1 MTTQAEALPLES
13 AAAAGSSEAPTAL
26 SGRTRVS
33 ILLYLCVLILLT
45 GFGSPYGGLIDV
57 PVSFFLK
64 NKLHLSAPAIAS
76 FRLAA
81 GIPLYLSVLFGFVRD
96 VWNPFGRRDR
106 GYFMLFGAI
115 CAAIYVVFAFTVP
128 SYATLLA
135 AMVLLSA
142 AFLFV
147 SSAGNGLVA
156 TLGQQHVMSGQIS
169 TVFNIVSSVP
179 VMAAL
184 VIGGLLSNL
193 MEGQGAQRAAQMLF
207 LSGALF
213 MVGVALFGIWKP
225 RFVYDNVHAERG
237 PAPNLVKDFLRLVR
251 HWPVYPAL
259 LIWLL
264 WNFAPGAQTPL
275 QFYLQNT
282 LHSSDAVFGAWNAIF
297 AASFIP
303 TFLLYGWLCQKY
315 PLKPLLWWGTVIAV
329 PQMVPLL
336 FMHDPGGALIAA
348 IPIGLM
354 GGVSSAAYTDL
365 LIRSCPRGMQGTVLM
380 FSVSLY
386 YIASRFGDILGTNL
400 YQRFG
405 GFTVCVIAITVVY
418 ALILPTLLLVPN
430 RLIATADG
438 ERPEGGG
445 FAVD

>member
-1 MTTQAEALPLES
+1 
-13 AAAAGSSEAPTAL
+13 
-26 SGRTRVS
+26 
-33 ILLYLCVLILLT
+33 
-45 GFGSPYGGLIDV
+45 
-57 PVSFFLK
+57 
-64 NKLHLSAPAIAS
+64 
-76 FRLAA
+76 
-81 GIPLYLSVLFGFVRD
+81 
-96 VWNPFGRRDR
+96 
-106 GYFMLFGAI
+106 
-115 CAAIYVVFAFTVP
+115 
-128 SYATLLA
+128 
-135 AMVLLSA
+135 
-142 AFLFV
+142 
-147 SSAGNGLVA
+147 
-156 TLGQQHVMSGQIS
+156 
-169 TVFNIVSSVP
+169 
-179 VMAAL
+179 
-184 VIGGLLSNL
+184 

>member
-1 MTTQAEALPLES
+1 
-13 AAAAGSSEAPTAL
+13 
-26 SGRTRVS
+26 
-33 ILLYLCVLILLT
+33 LCVLILLT

-237 PAPNLVKDFLRLVR
+237 PAPNLVKDFL
-251 HWPVYPAL
+251 
-259 LIWLL
+259 
-264 WNFAPGAQTPL
+264 
-275 QFYLQNT
+275 
-282 LHSSDAVFGAWNAIF
+282 
-297 AASFIP
+297 
-303 TFLLYGWLCQKY
+303 
-315 PLKPLLWWGTVIAV
+315 
-329 PQMVPLL
+329 
-336 FMHDPGGALIAA
+336 
-348 IPIGLM
+348 
-354 GGVSSAAYTDL
+354 
-365 LIRSCPRGMQGTVLM
+365 
-380 FSVSLY
+380 
-386 YIASRFGDILGTNL
+386 
-400 YQRFG
+400 
-405 GFTVCVIAITVVY
+405 
-418 ALILPTLLLVPN
+418 
-430 RLIATADG
+430 
-438 ERPEGGG
+438 
-445 FAVD
+445 

>member
-1 MTTQAEALPLES
+1 MTSQAEGLPLES
-13 AAAAGSSEAPTAL
+13 AAVEGSSEAPTAL
-26 SGRTRVS
+26 SGDARFRIV
-33 ILLYLCVLILLT
+33 LYLCVIILLT

-64 NKLHLSAPAIAS
+64 NKLHLAAPAIAN
-76 FRLAA
+76 FRLIT
-81 GIPLYLSVLFGFVRD
+81 GIPLYFSFLFGFIRD
-96 VWNPFGRRDR
+96 VWSPFGRRDR

-115 CAAIYVVFAFTVP
+115 CALIYVGFAFTTP
-128 SYATLLA
+128 TYGTLLA
-135 AMVLLSA
+135 AVMLLTV

-147 SSAGNGLVA
+147 AAAGNGLVA

-169 TVFNIVSSVP
+169 TVFNIVTSVP
-179 VMAAL
+179 IMAAL
-184 VIGGLLSNL
+184 VAGGLLSDA
-193 MEGQGAQRAAQMLF
+193 MEGQGANQAARMLF
-207 LSGALF
+207 LAGAA
-213 MVGVALFGIWKP
+213 MMAATALYAVWKP
-225 RFVYDNVHAERG
+225 RVVYENVHSERG
-237 PAPNLVKDFLRLVR
+237 PVPNLAQDFLRLVR
-251 HWPVYPAL
+251 HWPIYPAL

-282 LHSSDAVFGAWNAIF
+282 LHSSDAVFGEWNAIF

-303 TFLLYGWLCQKY
+303 TFLLYGWLCQRF
-315 PLKPLLWWGTVIAV
+315 PLQPLLWWGTVVAV

-336 FMHDPGGALIAA
+336 FMHDPGQALIAA
-348 IPIGLM
+348 VPIGLM

-365 LIRSCPRGMQGTVLM
+365 LIRSCPRGLQGTVLM

-386 YIASRFGDILGTNL
+386 YVASRFGDILGTNL

-405 GFTVCVIAITVVY
+405 GFTVCVIAITAVY
-418 ALILPTLLLVPN
+418 ALILPTLLLVPR